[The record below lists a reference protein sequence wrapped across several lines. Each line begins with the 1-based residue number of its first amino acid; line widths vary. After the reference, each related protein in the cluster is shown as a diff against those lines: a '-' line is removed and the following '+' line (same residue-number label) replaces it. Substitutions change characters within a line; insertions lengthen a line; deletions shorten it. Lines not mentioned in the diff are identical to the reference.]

1 MGKHSGPGATP
12 EPQGPPPAPSGPPV
26 PGAGSAS
33 GTVPGPARTGAFPG
47 GGAFPGPNS
56 GPPQPGAAAGRTPGA
71 APGGAGPGTV
81 PGRAPGA
88 PGGPRASRATT
99 AVLVVALVLVVLTT
113 GVLATIAVLMTRNP
127 GVPLGAP
134 PPQRLPAP
142 IHFAPV
148 TAAQSG
154 PCTTPEGVPDEAGQV
169 CYEVAAGVDVTAV
182 RGIDAVRGG
191 DGSYAVRITFAPAF
205 HDRINSLTEEAV
217 DQQIAIVVG
226 GRVLAAPRVG
236 EVITEDSMQIAGSF
250 TREQAEAMV
259 ARLRGTPA
267 GTSPPPATPPTTAP
281 TGAPATTPPPTGPTG
296 TNPTGSGPTGAPAAT
311 NPAATAPATP
321 PASAPATGTTAPA
334 GRATTAPAAAPSGR
348 TGADRAGAGGTD
360 RRFGTCREA
369 TEAGYG
375 PYFKESDPEYAW
387 YADGDG
393 DGVACDSDRP

>member
-26 PGAGSAS
+26 PG
-33 GTVPGPARTGAFPG
+33 PARTEAFPG
-47 GGAFPGPNS
+47 GVPFPGPHS
-56 GPPQPGAAAGRTPGA
+56 GPSRPGA
-71 APGGAGPGTV
+71 APGAVPGQAPGT
-81 PGRAPGA
+81 

-99 AVLVVALVLVVLTT
+99 AVLIVALVLVVLTT

-182 RGIDAVRGG
+182 RGIDAVRGS

-259 ARLRGTPA
+259 ARLRGTAA
-267 GTSPPPATPPTTAP
+267 GTSPPTTAP
-281 TGAPATTPPPTGPTG
+281 TGAPATTPPTAGPTGTNPTGFGPTG
-296 TNPTGSGPTGAPAAT
+296 TNPTGSGSTGAPAAT
-311 NPAATAPATP
+311 NPAATAPVTP

-334 GRATTAPAAAPSGR
+334 GQATTAPAAAPSGR

-369 TEAGYG
+369 TAAGYG

-387 YADGDG
+387 YVDGDG